1 MQPIRINNYCFDR
14 IHTWIQYD
22 KRVPQFIEVVIEVFY
37 PENRQAEG
45 LVMFSHGFLIGNEL
59 LYYPKK
65 IIGGLLND
73 NPLFGINPSTYYNY
87 SSAIVEHNWAMA
99 FVTASH
105 MQSVAMPWI
114 DFGGNPRVGQDAYA
128 AASYLVKYGATDEFY
143 RIDKHNKDRS
153 FYNRELGL
161 QTGFMKNNNV
171 IFAGHSV
178 GGAHAQVASVGFE
191 KLQKIGQSTSRS
203 FDPVLYDRELVPA
216 FSSPMSAWSDDE
228 RANPVGFIQL
238 SPVDMKIPI
247 LAPGMEPYRNVLAE
261 SSIPNVMVIG
271 QCDSACLDQ
280 TKSQPPAWSADKAPN
295 SSQFRELSSDKSWA
309 AVANVEKGSHCGY
322 LTEKSPLCS
331 VADTASFCKSTPPN
345 DTYKAAG
352 DETRFTTELIKNF
365 VDLFPENDTYNG
377 GFKGDFN
384 QWRGSNFMKWLD
396 KKSPD
401 GVINLVPFSDGKYVD
416 YARECYK

>member
-1 MQPIRINNYCFDR
+1 MQPICINNYCFDR

-22 KRVPQFIEVVIEVFY
+22 KHIPQFIEVVIELFY

-45 LVMFSHGFLIGNEL
+45 LVMFSHGFLIGNDL

-65 IIGGLLND
+65 IIGGLMND
-73 NPLFGINPSTYYNY
+73 NPLFGINPSSYYNY
-87 SSAIVEHNWAMA
+87 SSAVVEHNWAMA

-143 RIDKHNKDRS
+143 RIDEHNRNRS
-153 FYNRELGL
+153 FYSSELVK

-191 KLQKIGQSTSRS
+191 KLQEIGKSTSRS
-203 FDPVLYDRELVPA
+203 FDPVLYDREFLPEV
-216 FSSPMSAWSDDE
+216 SSPMSSWSDEE

-238 SPVDMKIPI
+238 SPVDMHVPI
-247 LAPGMEPYRNVLAE
+247 LAPGMAPYRKALAE
-261 SSIPNVMVIG
+261 SPIPGVMVIG
-271 QCDSACLDQ
+271 QCDNASL
-280 TKSQPPAWSADKAPN
+280 TMSQPPSWSENKAEN
-295 SSQFRELSSDKSWA
+295 SSQFRELASDQSWA

-322 LTEKSPLCS
+322 LIEKSPLCS
-331 VADTASFCKSTPPN
+331 VADMTNPCKTAP
-345 DTYKAAG
+345 YRAGG
-352 DETRFTTELIKNF
+352 DEAFFTTGLIKNF
-365 VDLFPENDTYNG
+365 IDLFPENDGYNG

-396 KKSPD
+396 RKSPD

-416 YARECYK
+416 YARECYT

>member
-1 MQPIRINNYCFDR
+1 MQPICINNYCFEH

-22 KRVPQFIEVVIEVFY
+22 KRFPQFIEVVIEVFY

-45 LVMFSHGFLIGNEL
+45 LVMFNHGFLIGNDL
-59 LYYPKK
+59 LFYPKK

-73 NPLFGINPSTYYNY
+73 NPLFGINPSRYYNY
-87 SSAIVEHNWAMA
+87 TSAIVEHNWAMA

-128 AASYLVKYGATDEFY
+128 AASYLIKYGATDEFY
-143 RIDKHNKDRS
+143 KIDEHNRNRS
-153 FYNRELGL
+153 FYNRELIL

-191 KLQKIGQSTSRS
+191 KLQEIGKSTSRS
-203 FDPVLYDRELVPA
+203 FDPVLYDREFVPA
-216 FSSPMSAWSDDE
+216 VSSPMSSWSADE

-238 SPVDMKIPI
+238 SPVDMHVPI
-247 LAPGMEPYRNVLAE
+247 LAPGMAPYRKALAE
-261 SSIPNVMVIG
+261 SSIPGVMVIG
-271 QCDSACLDQ
+271 QCDNACLNM
-280 TKSQPPAWSADKAPN
+280 SQPPAWSADKAEHT
-295 SSQFRELSSDKSWA
+295 SQFRELASDKSWSV
-309 AVANVEKGSHCGY
+309 VANVEKGSHCGY
-322 LTEKSPLCS
+322 LTEQSPLCS
-331 VADTASFCKSTPPN
+331 VADMTNPCKSTPAMQL
-345 DTYKAAG
+345 YKAGGEEAL
-352 DETRFTTELIKNF
+352 FTTELVKRFI
-365 VDLFPENDTYNG
+365 DIFPENDGYNG

-384 QWRGSNFMKWLD
+384 QWRGSDFMKWLD

-401 GVINLVPFSDGKYVD
+401 GVINLVSFNDGKYVD
-416 YARECYK
+416 FACECYK